1 MVKIL
6 MNPTAETEQ
15 VRHHVRKTIRTG
27 LSAGKH
33 HLSSHAQAFLRC
45 GTAHWPKYA
54 RVSYGGCQGSRVA
67 AGIPCVQTPSSSGF
81 FDNLMVRD
89 EPKIFKRY

>member
-54 RVSYGGCQGSRVA
+54 RVSYGGCQGAEGLR
-67 AGIPCVQTPSSSGF
+67 GF
-81 FDNLMVRD
+81 PACRHPAPPDSLTT
-89 EPKIFKRY
+89 